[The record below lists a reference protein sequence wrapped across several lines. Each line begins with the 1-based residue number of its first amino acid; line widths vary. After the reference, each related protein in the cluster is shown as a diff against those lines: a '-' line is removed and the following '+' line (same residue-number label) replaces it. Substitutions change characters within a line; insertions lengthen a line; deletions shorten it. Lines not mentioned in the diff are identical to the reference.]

1 MTNMSKDEKRMML
14 FDMQEH
20 PEKYTD
26 EQVEHLLADE
36 EVKEF
41 FHELAMAR
49 MAGKKANPKD
59 VDVDEAWKEFV
70 QAHHEDKMAIDAGK
84 SKGVYRN
91 RMKIAASIVGIIF
104 LSGVALAAIHNGWLG
119 FSASDQAAD
128 NKAVTEQLA
137 TTQAL
142 TNDSLRAATAE
153 NKDSLDMKPVVFD
166 DAELG
171 TILAQ
176 LSGFYHVKV
185 EYVDAGAQHIRLFFN
200 WNKTKTLEQ
209 NLEILNAFDRI
220 QIEYIDGTLTE
231 KMIKILFADDDLK
244 YSMLL
249 KSFLQQH
256 GYDVTY
262 AGNGKKAWEQFP
274 EVKPDLVL
282 LDINMPEMDGYEV
295 AERIRT
301 IDPKVLIFFLTDR
314 TEKNDRLKGFSLKA
328 NDYLAK
334 PFYPEE
340 LLARIEER
348 FSMNESETIEEEVYH
363 FGETTF
369 CYNNNELRTRSSRV
383 LITSRQAD
391 ILRLLA
397 KNIGNVVSKEMIQE
411 AVWGT
416 VSYANSLAV
425 NVQMT
430 YLRHALQHDA
440 TVKIESLK
448 KKGYVLSVISPE

>member
-1 MTNMSKDEKRMML
+1 
-14 FDMQEH
+14 
-20 PEKYTD
+20 
-26 EQVEHLLADE
+26 
-36 EVKEF
+36 
-41 FHELAMAR
+41 
-49 MAGKKANPKD
+49 
-59 VDVDEAWKEFV
+59 
-70 QAHHEDKMAIDAGK
+70 
-84 SKGVYRN
+84 
-91 RMKIAASIVGIIF
+91 
-104 LSGVALAAIHNGWLG
+104 
-119 FSASDQAAD
+119 
-128 NKAVTEQLA
+128 
-137 TTQAL
+137 
-142 TNDSLRAATAE
+142 
-153 NKDSLDMKPVVFD
+153 
-166 DAELG
+166 
-171 TILAQ
+171 
-176 LSGFYHVKV
+176 
-185 EYVDAGAQHIRLFFN
+185 
-200 WNKTKTLEQ
+200 
-209 NLEILNAFDRI
+209 
-220 QIEYIDGTLTE
+220 
-231 KMIKILFADDDLK
+231 MIKILFADDDLK

-348 FSMNESETIEEEVYH
+348 FSMNESEAIEEEVYH

-391 ILRLLA
+391 ILRLLV

-430 YLRHALQHDA
+430 YLRHALQHDV

-448 KKGYVLSVISPE
+448 KKGYVLTLLSEV